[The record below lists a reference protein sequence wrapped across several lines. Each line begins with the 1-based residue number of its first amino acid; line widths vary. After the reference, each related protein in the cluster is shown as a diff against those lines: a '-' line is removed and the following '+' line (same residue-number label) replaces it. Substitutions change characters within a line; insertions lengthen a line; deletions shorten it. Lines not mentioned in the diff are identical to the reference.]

1 VCSTALGVKGES
13 EGESCELER
22 ARSFGWELSLGWVM
36 WASASVRPRA
46 SKATHGYGSTR
57 ETQSGRQDQQRT
69 DHQESRDGPPGRPPR
84 RDHQGGGET
93 TKEEER
99 PPRNHHGDHGDH
111 HHQRPPQPYFRTH
124 PSLPPPLAWQSVQ
137 ARLSPHQ
144 NSPATIGRCLPTKQ
158 NNRLT
163 AFLPRPCIHVT
174 LPVHPPDSRS
184 LSRRKAGC
192 WGPGAGGRGR
202 ERARVSLAMSAQ
214 PARHML
220 CYFYSYRFAHLINSY
235 SNTVATLHPPFTF
248 YPDNSIHLISPSLL
262 GAGLS
267 QGLGACVCGV
277 CEWAGASLS
286 ASSALRRCSLPFTSR
301 G

>member
-22 ARSFGWELSLGWVM
+22 ARSFGWELSFGVGDVGERERAAKGKQGHTRLRLHTRD
-36 WASASVRPRA
+36 SVRQAGPA
-46 SKATHGYGSTR
+46 KDGPSGV
-57 ETQSGRQDQQRT
+57 SGRTTRT
-69 DHQESRDGPPGRPPR
+69 
-84 RDHQGGGET
+84 T
-93 TKEEER
+93 TKER

-111 HHQRPPQPYFRTH
+111 HDHHDHHDHQRPPQPYSRTH

-144 NSPATIGRCLPTKQ
+144 NSPAAIGRCLPTKQ

-163 AFLPRPCIHVT
+163 AFLPRPCIHVA

-202 ERARVSLAMSAQ
+202 ERARVSLAVSAQ

-248 YPDNSIHLISPSLL
+248 YPDNSIHLISSSLL

-267 QGLGACVCGV
+267 QGVGACVCGV